1 MLSYISVCISSF
13 VMPGCSE
20 KVNDEVMVG
29 RNLSPPLSQLGRQVA
44 TEGAQLAFAKTLGLQ
59 KQ

>member
-20 KVNDEVMVG
+20 KVNDEVTV
-29 RNLSPPLSQLGRQVA
+29 RLPPLSQLGRQVA
-44 TEGAQLAFAKTLGLQ
+44 SEAAQLGFVKTLELQ
-59 KQ
+59 MQ